1 MTLWEKPS
9 FEEIEMNAEIGSY
22 QAEDGGD
29 QSGNPPFVADTPEAA
44 AGVHG

>member
-1 MTLWEKPS
+1 MTVWEKPT

-29 QSGNPPFVADTPEAA
+29 QGGDPLFVADTTEAA
-44 AGVHG
+44 AGVHV